1 MPLPLGGGDGP
12 FFLVRRTEKQ
22 ERITF
27 FASRTENHLVKT
39 THNWYTEPIT
49 GGISMKMRLR
59 RNQNYLVMIG
69 TGVIILGFWSVIKTV
84 MFLIL
89 EPQDITGFSSTVQV
103 SGMPIHTSYL
113 ILVVLLGIELA
124 VRLFVGLSAR
134 SEGFGSRQRPV
145 YVVFAILLSLFHLA
159 AIVASIGSGFRFYDN
174 PMDAAVSLLM
184 DLTSLVTLVELVNS
198 VFKVRWLSRE
208 LSLSE

>member
-1 MPLPLGGGDGP
+1 
-12 FFLVRRTEKQ
+12 
-22 ERITF
+22 
-27 FASRTENHLVKT
+27 
-39 THNWYTEPIT
+39 
-49 GGISMKMRLR
+49 MKKRLR

-89 EPQDITGFSSTVQV
+89 EPQDITGFFSTVQV

-113 ILVVLLGIELA
+113 VLVVLLGIELA
-124 VRLFVGLSAR
+124 VRLFVGLCAR
-134 SEGFGSRQRPV
+134 SEGFGSKQGPV
-145 YVVFAILLSLFHLA
+145 YVVFAIFLSLFHLA
-159 AIVASIGSGFRFYDN
+159 AIVASIASGFRFYDN

-198 VFKVRWLSRE
+198 AFKVRWLSRE
-208 LSLSE
+208 LSLTE

>member
-1 MPLPLGGGDGP
+1 
-12 FFLVRRTEKQ
+12 
-22 ERITF
+22 
-27 FASRTENHLVKT
+27 
-39 THNWYTEPIT
+39 
-49 GGISMKMRLR
+49 MKKRLR

-89 EPQDITGFSSTVQV
+89 EPQDITGFSSTIQI

-113 ILVVLLGIELA
+113 ILVVLLSIELA
-124 VRLFVGLSAR
+124 TRLYVGLSAR
-134 SEGFGSRQRPV
+134 SEGFGARKGIT
-145 YVVFAILLSLFHLA
+145 YVIFAILLSILHLA
-159 AIVASIGSGFRFYDN
+159 AIVASIASGFRFYDN
-174 PMDAAVSLLM
+174 PADAAVSLLM
-184 DLTSLVTLVELVNS
+184 DITSLVTLVELINS

>member
-1 MPLPLGGGDGP
+1 LSKLPKADILEPLL
-12 FFLVRRTEKQ
+12 E
-22 ERITF
+22 
-27 FASRTENHLVKT
+27 
-39 THNWYTEPIT
+39 
-49 GGISMKMRLR
+49 GISVKKRLR

-89 EPQDITGFSSTVQV
+89 EPQDITGFSSTIQI

-124 VRLFVGLSAR
+124 VRLFVGLCAR
-134 SEGFGSRQRPV
+134 SEGFGSKQGPV

-159 AIVASIGSGFRFYDN
+159 AIVASITSGFRFYDN
-174 PMDAAVSLLM
+174 PADAAVSLLM
-184 DLTSLVTLVELVNS
+184 DITSLVTLVELINS
-198 VFKVRWLSRE
+198 VFKVRWLSKE